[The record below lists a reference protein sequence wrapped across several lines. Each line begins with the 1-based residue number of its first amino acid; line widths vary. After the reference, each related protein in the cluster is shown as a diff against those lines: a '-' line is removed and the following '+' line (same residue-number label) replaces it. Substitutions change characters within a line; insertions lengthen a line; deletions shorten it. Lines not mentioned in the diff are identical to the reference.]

1 MGFLPS
7 KSDTSLFT
15 RFTTTATLFILI
27 YVDGIL
33 VTGNSHALV
42 QLFITQLSSHF
53 ALKDL
58 GRLHYFLGVEVT
70 WHANTSLHL
79 SQSKYI
85 CDLLHRT
92 DMLHAKPQPTPMV
105 SSLRLTADGST
116 SVEDPTFFRSIVGAL
131 QYVTITRPELSFVV
145 NHVCQY
151 MHKPQQSH
159 WKAVKRILRYLAG
172 TSSHGLLLC
181 SSPSYS
187 IIGFSD
193 SDWATDLDDRKS
205 TTGYCIFLGLN
216 PVSWVSKKQKIVSCS
231 STKAEC
237 RSVAAA
243 LTDMIWIQS
252 LLHELWIR
260 STTPRLYCDNLS
272 AVQLAAN
279 PIMHSR
285 SKHFELDLHFVRDH
299 VLAKSLTLIHLPSQF
314 QVADIWTKP
323 ISSSPFHSFRCKLR
337 VFDKSSHLSLR
348 GELTECIQSLLKL
361 YKYCR

>member
-15 RFTTTATLFILI
+15 CFTTTATLFILI
-27 YVDGIL
+27 YVDDIL
-33 VTGNSHALV
+33 VTGSSHTLV
-42 QLFITQLSSHF
+42 QQFITQLSSHF

-85 CDLLHRT
+85 RHLLHRI
-92 DMLHAKPQPTPMV
+92 DMLHVKPQPTPMV
-105 SSLRLTADGST
+105 SSLRLTVDGST

-145 NHVCQY
+145 NRFCQY
-151 MHKPQQSH
+151 MHQPHQSH

-172 TSSHGLLLC
+172 TSSHGLHLC
-181 SSPSYS
+181 SSLSYS
-187 IIGFSD
+187 IMGFSD
-193 SDWATDLDDRKS
+193 SYWATNLDDRKS
-205 TTGYCIFLGLN
+205 TTSYCIFLGLN
-216 PVSWVSKKQKIVSCS
+216 PISWVSKKQKVVSRS
-231 STKAEC
+231 STKAEY
-237 RSVAAA
+237 RSVATA

-252 LLHELWIR
+252 LLNELRIS

-272 AVQLAAN
+272 DVQLAAN

-314 QVADIWTKP
+314 QVADILTKP
-323 ISSSPFHSFRCKLR
+323 IFGSPFHSFRCKLR
-337 VFDKSSHLSLR
+337 VFDKPSHLSLQ
-348 GELTECIQSLLKL
+348 GLLTECI
-361 YKYCR
+361 